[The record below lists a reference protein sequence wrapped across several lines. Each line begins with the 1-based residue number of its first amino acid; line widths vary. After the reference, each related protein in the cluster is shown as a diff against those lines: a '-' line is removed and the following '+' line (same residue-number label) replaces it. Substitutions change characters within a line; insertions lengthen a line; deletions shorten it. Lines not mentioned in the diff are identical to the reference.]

1 MLTSRHTRRLVPAL
15 ILLLACGGGDL
26 VLPADGE
33 PAAIEVVQGNG
44 QSGRVGV
51 ALANPVVGR
60 VTDAQGRPLADAP
73 VAFAFTEDGTGA
85 TGATVAPD
93 TATTDADGRA
103 SFQVVV
109 GTRVGGAGAE
119 LRVSA
124 GGGQPTLAAP
134 VAFTAVSADANELV
148 LVGGDGQSAPAGAV
162 LSGPLVVQ
170 VTDAFGNPIPG
181 VPIAW
186 TPDGGGSVSQE
197 TTPTGEDG
205 LASVVRT
212 LGSST
217 GIQHTSAS
225 APGLAGSPVTF
236 THTARAGAATIL
248 ESVSGDGQSALVG
261 TSLPEPLVV
270 RARDGG
276 GNPVPGLAV
285 AWLAGNGGG
294 SLAPATSTTD
304 ADGLASTQWTL
315 GSAAGANTATAVVS
329 GVGTVGF
336 SATSTPG
343 TPPGLSLETQPPAA
357 AQPGVELSRAPLV
370 QLREPD
376 GTPRLQ
382 PGVPV
387 SVSVV
392 EGGATLLGILTRA
405 TGSDGRVEFR
415 DLALVGPLGFY
426 TLAFAATGYT
436 GATSS
441 AIALARAGTSTA
453 IRSDDPDP
461 SIAGAPVRVRFQVQS
476 PGGTPTGNVRVSSD
490 DGASCSTTVAAGECT
505 LAPTGVGTRTLTAAY
520 SGDTQFEASA
530 DTEGHRVDA
539 PPQPVLTLRT
549 QPSGSAIV
557 GQVLARQPVVQL
569 RDESGKDLRTDGVV
583 VTAAL
588 ASGTG
593 TLGGTISQA
602 TGGDGRASFSDLSI
616 GGATGTHVL
625 RFTASGYT
633 PVDSDPIE
641 VQAAPPV
648 STTTTITAH
657 DPDPSEIGQPVTVRF
672 TVGASA
678 GTPAGTVTVAASAAE
693 SCSASVA
700 DGVCA
705 LTLVV
710 PGDRTLTAAYA
721 GDGGF
726 AGSEGT
732 ANHTVRAAPVVPS
745 ATASSVEVKDATI
758 GLDGGTEVTV
768 TVRDASGAELE
779 NVTVT
784 LSASGS
790 GNTITPASETTKK
803 NGTAKFTFRS
813 SEAGVKTLTA
823 VAGGVTLAQ
832 QPAVTV
838 AQASTTTRI
847 TSDAPDPSAPGASIG
862 VGFSVASDIGI
873 PPGDVTVVSSA
884 GGSCTGSVAQGS
896 CSLAPG
902 GAGGVTLTATYAGG
916 GNFAGSSAD
925 EAHTIEAPPPPELS
939 LLTQPSGSA
948 TPGVP
953 FGRQPEAQLRNGD
966 GSLLAQPGV
975 TVTAELEPGG
985 GALAGT
991 LGGTTDANGRVAYT
1005 DLAINGAPGSYT
1017 LRFTA
1022 AGVTPVSSDAIAL
1035 SRATTTTS
1043 ISSDDPDP
1051 SEENQEVTLAF
1062 RVTSDAGTP
1071 VGSVTV
1077 SSDDG
1082 LSCTGTLVD
1091 GAGSCTITFTSAGGR
1106 TLTASYGG
1114 NDTFEASSSTATS
1127 HTVSAPPEPPLATG
1141 AS

>member
-1 MLTSRHTRRLVPAL
+1 MLTSRHARQLLPAL
-15 ILLLACGGGDL
+15 TLLLACGGGDL

-60 VTDAQGRPLADAP
+60 VTDTQGRPLADAL
-73 VAFAFTEDGTGA
+73 VAFAFMEDG

-103 SFQVVV
+103 SFQVVM

-124 GGGQPTLAAP
+124 GGGQRTLAAP

-162 LSGPLVVQ
+162 LCGPLVVQ

-261 TSLPEPLVV
+261 TSLAEPLVV
-270 RARDGG
+270 RALDGG

-329 GVGTVGF
+329 GVGIVGF
-336 SATSTPG
+336 SATATPG

-357 AQPGVELSRAPLV
+357 AQYGVELSRAPLV

-376 GTPRLQ
+376 GSPRLQ
-382 PGVPV
+382 SGVPV
-387 SVSVV
+387 SISVV
-392 EGGATLLGILTRA
+392 EGGATLLGPPERVTR
-405 TGSDGRVEFR
+405 GDGQVEFR
-415 DLALVGPLGFY
+415 DLALVGPPGFY

-441 AIALARAGTSTA
+441 AIALVRAGTTTA
-453 IRSDDPDP
+453 IQSDDPDP
-461 SIAGAPVRVRFQVQS
+461 SFAGAPVRVRFQVES
-476 PGGTPTGNVRVSSD
+476 PGGTPTGNMRVSSE
-490 DGASCSTTVAAGECT
+490 DGASCSATVAAAECT
-505 LAPTGVGTRTLTAAY
+505 LAPTAVGALTLTAAY
-520 SGDTQFEASA
+520 SGDTQFEPSS
-530 DTEGHRVDA
+530 DTEGHRVEA
-539 PPQPVLTLRT
+539 PPQPVLALRT
-549 QPSGSAIV
+549 QPSGSATIGV
-557 GQVLARQPVVQL
+557 PLARQPVVQL
-569 RDESGKDLRTDGVV
+569 KDVSGDDLRTAGVV

-588 ASGTG
+588 ASGPG
-593 TLGGTISQA
+593 TLGGTTAQA
-602 TGGDGRASFSDLSI
+602 TGSDGRASFADLTI
-616 GGATGTHVL
+616 GGATGTHAL
-625 RFTASGYT
+625 RFSAMGYT
-633 PVDSDPIE
+633 PVDSDPID

-648 STTTTITAH
+648 STTTTIIAH

-672 TVGASA
+672 AVNAPA
-678 GTPAGTVTVAASAAE
+678 GTPAGAVTVAASATE

-700 DGVCA
+700 DGACA
-705 LTLVV
+705 LTLVI
-710 PGDRTLTAAYA
+710 PGNRTLTAAYA
-721 GDGGF
+721 GDGAF
-726 AGSEGT
+726 AGSSGS
-732 ANHTVRAAPVVPS
+732 ASHTVNAAPVVPS

-758 GLDGGTEVTV
+758 RLDGSTEVTV
-768 TVRDASGAELE
+768 TVRDAGGAELD

-790 GNTITPASETTKK
+790 GNTVTPASETTNN
-803 NGTAKFTFRS
+803 NGTAKFTFGS

-823 VAGGVTLAQ
+823 VAGGVTLAE

-847 TSDAPDPSAPGASIG
+847 TSDDPDPSAPGAAIG
-862 VGFSVASDIGI
+862 VGFTVTSDIGT

-884 GGSCTGSVAQGS
+884 GGTCTGSVAQGS

-916 GNFAGSSAD
+916 GNFAGSSAA

-953 FGRQPEAQLRNGD
+953 FGRQPEVQLRNGD
-966 GSLLAQPGV
+966 GSPQAGV
-975 TVTAELEPGG
+975 TVTAEIESGG
-985 GALAGT
+985 GSLAGT
-991 LGGTTDANGRVAYT
+991 PGGTTDANGRVAYT

-1022 AGVTPVSSDAIAL
+1022 AGVTPVSSDAVVL
-1035 SRATTTTS
+1035 SRATTTAS
-1043 ISSDDPDP
+1043 IISDDPDP
-1051 SEENQEVTLAF
+1051 SEENQAVTVAF
-1062 RVTSDAGTP
+1062 SVTSDAGTP

-1082 LSCTGTLVD
+1082 LSCTGTLVG
-1091 GAGSCTITFTSAGGR
+1091 GAGNCTITFTSAGER

-1114 NDTFEASSSTATS
+1114 NDTFEASSSTATA
-1127 HTVSAPPEPPLATG
+1127 HTVSAPPEPPPAPG